1 MMKTMLLSAAAVGL
15 MATGAFAQTSTPSTP
30 GTAIPPSATA
40 PSTPATSAPVAV
52 VPSSGG
58 DLLGSRL
65 MDLNVKNAQDE
76 TLGEIDD
83 IVIGSDGKITHVI
96 VSTGGVLGVGA
107 KKVQLPWSDVKVDAA
122 GDKATASMTA
132 EQLKSAPEYKAP
144 PRAAARERGPATTT
158 GSTPPMGDR
167 PAARP

>member
-1 MMKTMLLSAAAVGL
+1 
-15 MATGAFAQTSTPSTP
+15 
-30 GTAIPPSATA
+30 
-40 PSTPATSAPVAV
+40 
-52 VPSSGG
+52 
-58 DLLGSRL
+58 

-107 KKVQLPWSDVKVDAA
+107 KKVQLPWSDLRIDATGA
-122 GDKATASMTA
+122 KATASMTA
-132 EQLKSAPEYKAP
+132 DQLKSAPEYKAP
-144 PRAAARERGPATTT
+144 PRAATSTPRERTTT